1 LQALAQSVIAGK
13 TVYLQGAKISP
24 VQVASFMDHKK
35 KQLRTGVFLIDQL
48 DADIDTSAMAII
60 ELKLVHSRALAL
72 RPGPWRQ
79 TWDVKYFLKE
89 LEEIYAMSDVGKF
102 AKAEGVWR
110 AVVTEFQKTLRVDAS
125 EAGALSLSFTAVL
138 VETNQRHPLPA
149 TSEDYVLKYL
159 PRVFTAS
166 SNPYGKTDTN
176 KAFDTELEVDLRADK
191 DHPSEYSW
199 FDF

>member
-1 LQALAQSVIAGK
+1 
-13 TVYLQGAKISP
+13 
-24 VQVASFMDHKK
+24 M
-35 KQLRTGVFLIDQL
+35 IDQL
-48 DADIDTSAMAII
+48 DADIDASAMAII

-79 TWDVKYFLKE
+79 TWDVEYFLKA
-89 LEEIYAMSDVGKF
+89 LEEIYAMSDVDKF
-102 AKAEGVWR
+102 AKAEEVWR
-110 AVVTEFQKTLRVDAS
+110 AVLTEFQKTLRVDAS

-138 VETNQRHPLPA
+138 VETKLPLPA

-176 KAFDTELEVDLRADK
+176 KAFATEL
-191 DHPSEYSW
+191 
-199 FDF
+199 